1 MFVDE
6 NKAVVIAV
14 RKIKTMLATQAKTQI
29 PLLTRQKSISE
40 SIFVTH
46 IRSKITINCKQRQ
59 MAIAERQDS
68 QILAF

>member
-29 PLLTRQKSISE
+29 PLLTRQKSISD
-40 SIFVTH
+40 SIFATV
-46 IRSKITINCKQRQ
+46 KNNYK
-59 MAIAERQDS
+59 
-68 QILAF
+68 L

>member
-40 SIFVTH
+40 YIFVTR
-46 IRSKITINCKQRQ
+46 IRSKITINCNQRH